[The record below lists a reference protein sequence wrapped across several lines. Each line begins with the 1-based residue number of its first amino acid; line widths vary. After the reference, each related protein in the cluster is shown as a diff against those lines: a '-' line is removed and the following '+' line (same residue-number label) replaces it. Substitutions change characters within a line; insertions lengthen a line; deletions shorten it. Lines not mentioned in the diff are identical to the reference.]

1 MDLVSLARDVGVVAG
16 AIVSLGAALA
26 LIGNW
31 LIVKPLKRYIKEVT
45 YPISPGANGGK
56 SLPDV
61 AVATGEIKQSIK
73 EMRDEFRVELRTVHA
88 RMDDHMTAHAGY
100 PQ

>member
-1 MDLVSLARDVGVVAG
+1 MDLVSVARDIGVVAG
-16 AIVSLGAALA
+16 AVVSFGAAVA

-31 LIVKPLKRYIKEVT
+31 LVVKPLKRYIKEVT

-61 AVATGEIKQSIK
+61 AIATKEIKESIK
-73 EMRDEFRVELRTVHA
+73 DMREEFRVELRTVHA
-88 RMDDHMTAHAGY
+88 RMDDHMAAHSG
-100 PQ
+100 Q

>member
-1 MDLVSLARDVGVVAG
+1 MDVVALARDIGVVAG
-16 AIVSLGAALA
+16 AITAVGAAVA
-26 LIGNW
+26 LVGNW

-61 AVATGEIKQSIK
+61 AVAAGEIKESLK
-73 EMRDEFRVELRTVHA
+73 ELREELRVEIRTVHA
-88 RMDDHMTAHAGY
+88 RMDDHMAAHAGY